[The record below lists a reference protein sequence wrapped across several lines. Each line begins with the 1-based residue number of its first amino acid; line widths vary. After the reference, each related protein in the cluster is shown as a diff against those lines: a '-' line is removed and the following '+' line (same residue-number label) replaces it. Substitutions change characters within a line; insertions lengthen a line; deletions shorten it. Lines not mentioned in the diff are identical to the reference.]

1 MPSIRIG
8 NVEANT
14 EDFSEKEL
22 ELYRRIQELTKRISL
37 INTEIEELNLYSLIL
52 KNELNFQLRHLDFN

>member
-14 EDFSEKEL
+14 EDFSEKEF
-22 ELYRRIQELTKRISL
+22 EIYRRIQELTKRISL
-37 INTEIEELNLYSLIL
+37 INTEIEELNLYSSIL